1 MNGFDFYSNEI
12 PEFITEL
19 CESAPM
25 QRLKD
30 VGMNCGC
37 EYTNF
42 PRFTVCDPYSRYEHS
57 VGVGLIVWHFTGD
70 VKQSIAG
77 ILHDIA
83 TPVFAHVID
92 FLRGDHLTQ
101 ESTEDGTREIIAGC
115 AEIQAVLKRYGLT
128 TDDVCDYHKYPIA
141 DNDTPMLSADRLE
154 YTLGNAVNY
163 RFTTLGTVKAL
174 YSDLTVGKNE
184 HGDEEIMFRTPE
196 KAQLFGELA
205 MRCSE
210 VYVAD
215 EDRYSMQALAEL
227 LKGAV
232 QDGVISVEDFSLTET
247 EILAKLRENEK
258 YAAQWKNF
266 RAMTYMKRS
275 NSFLDG
281 YMKIPAKKRYIDP
294 YINNLGRLSGVDN
307 DYKLKTAE
315 FVSRSLDYYVK
326 SFTWI
331 GGTTR

>member
-1 MNGFDFYSNEI
+1 MNGYDFYSNEI
-12 PEFITEL
+12 PEFIAEL

-25 QRLKD
+25 RRLKN

-37 EYTNF
+37 EYTSF

-57 VGVGLIVWHFTGD
+57 VGVGLIVWNFTGD

-77 ILHDIA
+77 LLHDIA

-101 ESTEDGTREIIAGC
+101 ESTEDGTREIIEASG
-115 AEIQAVLKRYGLT
+115 EIQRVLKRFSLT
-128 TDDVCDYHKYPIA
+128 TDDVCDYHLYPIA

-163 RFTTLGTVKAL
+163 RFTALETVKAL
-174 YSDLTVGKNE
+174 YDDLCVGLNE
-184 HGDEEIMFRTPE
+184 RGSEELMFKSPE
-196 KAQLFGELA
+196 KARLFGELA

-227 LKGAV
+227 LKSAV
-232 QDGVISVEDFSLTET
+232 IDGVIEMSDFMLTEP
-247 EILAKLRENEK
+247 EVLSKLLKSEK
-258 YAAQWKNF
+258 YRALWEGF
-266 RAMTYMKRS
+266 RSLSYMRRS
-275 NSFLDG
+275 DTKADG
-281 YMKIPAKKRYIDP
+281 YLLIPAKKRYIDP
-294 YINNLGRLSGVDN
+294 YIEGAGRLSAVDEA
-307 DYKLKTAE
+307 YREKTGE
-315 FVSRSLDYYVK
+315 FISRSLLYYVK
-326 SFTWI
+326 GF
-331 GGTTR
+331 